1 MNSCSEEE
9 SRGNINV
16 SLTNQ
21 STHHITAAVDDGDG
35 DGDDDDDDDD
45 DNDDDDGDDDDGDLP
60 VEDDE
65 SHCLPFRNVGDYSDD
80 EGGDDQLLLRSV
92 EDLEATDHKVMD
104 NSYSDDTLYLRD
116 VPSPSQQRLHSRDDQ
131 GLLDDDRP
139 HFTPIS
145 KVSAIIDHFNSSM
158 TTPSV
163 AHHQES
169 SITPTTHHQESSIT
183 PSVAHHQV
191 SLSLTTHDMYSA
203 LVENVNYSYL
213 LDSNSSNVST
223 QSLHGV
229 SLPCSNSV
237 SYIDVTPLMDKGCL
251 HTTAAVPV
259 EIKGGT
265 VSPLSVESADCNAAT
280 IRRSYS
286 RRQLSYQLVTT
297 GLEGEE
303 VVDEDRVVD
312 HRFNQF
318 VASVATC
325 STEGHLSR
333 PFSIT
338 TTAAIIVCVLHAAA
352 VIGLAL
358 LVSAIISLTNMAGS
372 MIASIIMVHIYLLLT
387 PWRWML
393 LALKRVSLVG
403 HSAASIIEPPSVAY
417 QVRGR
422 TCSSTE

>member
-1 MNSCSEEE
+1 M
-9 SRGNINV
+9 
-16 SLTNQ
+16 
-21 STHHITAAVDDGDG
+21 
-35 DGDDDDDDDD
+35 
-45 DNDDDDGDDDDGDLP
+45 
-60 VEDDE
+60 
-65 SHCLPFRNVGDYSDD
+65 
-80 EGGDDQLLLRSV
+80 LLGSV

-104 NSYSDDTLYLRD
+104 SCYSDDTLYLRD
-116 VPSPSQQRLHSRDDQ
+116 VPSPSQQRLHSRDDLR
-131 GLLDDDRP
+131 LLDDDRP

-145 KVSAIIDHFNSSM
+145 
-158 TTPSV
+158 
-163 AHHQES
+163 
-169 SITPTTHHQESSIT
+169 
-183 PSVAHHQV
+183 
-191 SLSLTTHDMYSA
+191 
-203 LVENVNYSYL
+203 NYSYL

-237 SYIDVTPLMDKGCL
+237 SYIDVTPLIDKGKGCL

-297 GLEGEE
+297 GLEEEEE
-303 VVDEDRVVD
+303 VVDEGRVVD
-312 HRFNQF
+312 PRFNQF
-318 VASVATC
+318 VDSVAT
-325 STEGHLSR
+325 TNEGHPSR

-338 TTAAIIVCVLHAAA
+338 TTAAIIVCVLHVAA

-358 LVSAIISLTNMAGS
+358 LVSAIISLTNVAGS

-393 LALKRVSLVG
+393 LALKRVLALPRWLVTPQLQSL
-403 HSAASIIEPPSVAY
+403 SPPA
-417 QVRGR
+417 
-422 TCSSTE
+422 

>member
-9 SRGNINV
+9 SRGNLNI

-21 STHHITAAVDDGDG
+21 STHHITAAVDD
-35 DGDDDDDDDD
+35 
-45 DNDDDDGDDDDGDLP
+45 DDDDGDLP

-65 SHCLPFRNVGDYSDD
+65 SHCLPFRNVGDCSDD

-92 EDLEATDHKVMD
+92 EDLEVTDHKVMD
-104 NSYSDDTLYLRD
+104 SCYSDDTLYLRD
-116 VPSPSQQRLHSRDDQ
+116 VPSPSQQRLHNRDDLR
-131 GLLDDDRP
+131 LLDDDRP

-145 KVSAIIDHFNSSM
+145 KVSAIIDHFNSSI

-169 SITPTTHHQESSIT
+169 SITPTTNHQESSIA

-191 SLSLTTHDMYSA
+191 SLSLTTHDTYSA
-203 LVENVNYSYL
+203 LVENANYSYL

-237 SYIDVTPLMDKGCL
+237 SYIDVTPLMDKGKGCL
-251 HTTAAVPV
+251 HTTAAIPV

-297 GLEGEE
+297 GLEEEE
-303 VVDEDRVVD
+303 VVDEGRVVD

-318 VASVATC
+318 VASVAT
-325 STEGHLSR
+325 TNEVHPSR

-338 TTAAIIVCVLHAAA
+338 TTAAIIVCVLHVAA

-358 LVSAIISLTNMAGS
+358 LVSAIISLTNVAGS

-393 LALKRVSLVG
+393 LALKRVLALPRWLVTPQLQSL
-403 HSAASIIEPPSVAY
+403 SPTA
-417 QVRGR
+417 
-422 TCSSTE
+422 

>member
-9 SRGNINV
+9 SRGNLNV

-21 STHHITAAVDDGDG
+21 STHHITAAVDD
-35 DGDDDDDDDD
+35 
-45 DNDDDDGDDDDGDLP
+45 DDGDGDLP
-60 VEDDE
+60 VEDDDDGDE
-65 SHCLPFRNVGDYSDD
+65 SHYLPFRNVGDYSDDD

-104 NSYSDDTLYLRD
+104 SCYSDDTLYLRD
-116 VPSPSQQRLHSRDDQ
+116 VPSLSQQRLHNRDDLR
-131 GLLDDDRP
+131 LLDDDRP

-145 KVSAIIDHFNSSM
+145 KVSAIIDHFNSSI

-191 SLSLTTHDMYSA
+191 SLSLTTHDTYSA
-203 LVENVNYSYL
+203 LVENANYSYL
-213 LDSNSSNVST
+213 LDSNSNSSNVST

-237 SYIDVTPLMDKGCL
+237 SYIHVT
-251 HTTAAVPV
+251 PV
-259 EIKGGT
+259 EIKGKGGT
-265 VSPLSVESADCNAAT
+265 VSPLSVESADCNAAM
-280 IRRSYS
+280 IKRSYS

-297 GLEGEE
+297 GLEEE
-303 VVDEDRVVD
+303 VVVDEGRVVD
-312 HRFNQF
+312 HLFNQF
-318 VASVATC
+318 VASVAT
-325 STEGHLSR
+325 TNEGHPSR

-338 TTAAIIVCVLHAAA
+338 TTAAIIVCVLHVAA

-358 LVSAIISLTNMAGS
+358 LVSAIRSLTNVAGS

-393 LALKRVSLVG
+393 LALKRVLALPRWLVNPQLQSL
-403 HSAASIIEPPSVAY
+403 SPTA
-417 QVRGR
+417 
-422 TCSSTE
+422 